1 MNRVVK
7 GLLIGVGA
15 FTALE
20 VILRLKTG
28 KGIITPSKKEMGEFV
43 LTSEIGR
50 NKPMTKAEYEKDG
63 VKFWMGLGENY
74 TKAYYKAVWLTSKGK
89 DTPTFVADG
98 NTYNTKGGKIKA

>member
-20 VILRLKTG
+20 VLLRLKTG

>member
-28 KGIITPSKKEMGEFV
+28 KGIITPSKKKMGEFV

-89 DTPTFVADG
+89 DSPTFVADG

>member
-28 KGIITPSKKEMGEFV
+28 KGIITPSKKKMGEFV
-43 LTSEIGR
+43 LTSEIAR
-50 NKPMTKAEYEKDG
+50 FKPMTKAEYAKDG
-63 VKFWMGLGENY
+63 AKFWMGLGDNY
-74 TKAYYKAVWLTSKGK
+74 TKAYYKAVWLSSKGK
-89 DTPTFVADG
+89 ATPTFTADG
-98 NTYNTKGGKIKA
+98 NTYNTKGGKIKN

>member
-63 VKFWMGLGENY
+63 AKFWMGLGENY

>member
-20 VILRLKTG
+20 VILRFKTG

-63 VKFWMGLGENY
+63 AKFWMGLGENY

>member
-28 KGIITPSKKEMGEFV
+28 KGIITPSKKKMGEFV
-43 LTSEIGR
+43 LTSEIAR
-50 NKPMTKAEYEKDG
+50 FKPMTKAEYQKDG
-63 VKFWMGLGENY
+63 AKLWMGLGDNY
-74 TKAYYKAVWLTSKGK
+74 AKAYYKAVWLTSKGK
-89 DTPTFVADG
+89 DSPTFVADG
-98 NTYNTKGGKIKA
+98 NTYNTKGGRKKA

>member
-63 VKFWMGLGENY
+63 AKFWMGLGDNY

>member
-1 MNRVVK
+1 MNRIVK

-28 KGIITPSKKEMGEFV
+28 KGIITPSKKKMGEFV
-43 LTSEIGR
+43 LTSEIGMA
-50 NKPMTKAEYEKDG
+50 KPMTKAEYEKDG
-63 VKFWMGLGENY
+63 AKFWMGLGDNY
-74 TKAYYKAVWLTSKGK
+74 ANAYYKAVWLSSKGK

-98 NTYNTKGGKIKA
+98 KTYNTKGGRVKA